1 MQRFQVIHKVALHL
15 LDKLLRLQSKKMNLI
30 FFIVMLGGSAIILI
44 SFYLINIDS
53 LVNNE
58 FLPIKYKVMGIGVFI
73 VIVHI
78 LLTYVVRTIFNK
90 LQHAKAMICKQNE
103 ELRKIDKAKSE
114 FIAMVTHDLKTPIV
128 PIASY
133 SRMLIQ
139 ERFGELN
146 DKQKEKL
153 KVIISSTESLQNL
166 ISDIHDLHK
175 ADLDKLKLNLES
187 VDVNEIVLQSIETVL
202 PLANRRGVILEDMTT
217 PGLEINVDKQR
228 MIQVVTNLIK
238 NAIDFV
244 PVEEGVIRIE
254 YQLQD
259 NNMTLSIVDN
269 GIGIPKD
276 KINNLFNR
284 FCQLDSSNNG
294 GRSSS
299 GLGLYIC
306 KVIIEQHGGKI
317 WAESEVGKG
326 TSMRISLPMTP
337 SIDLGDTQQAKKE
350 QEIFNI
356 EKVV

>member
-1 MQRFQVIHKVALHL
+1 MTLHIIDTL
-15 LDKLLRLQSKKMNLI
+15 LQLQSQKINLI
-30 FFIVMLGGSAIILI
+30 FFIVMLGGSIIILL

-53 LVNNE
+53 LVNDT
-58 FLPIKYKVMGIGVFI
+58 FLPVKYKVMGIGIFI

-78 LLTYVVRTIFNK
+78 LLTYVVRLIFNK
-90 LQHAKAMICKQNE
+90 LQHAKTMICKQNE

-187 VDVNEIVLQSIETVL
+187 VDVNEIVRQSIETVL
-202 PLANRRGVILEDMTT
+202 PLANRRGVIFEDLTT

-244 PVEEGVIRIE
+244 PVEEGVIRME
-254 YQLQD
+254 CQLQD

-269 GIGIPKD
+269 GIGIPKE
-276 KINNLFNR
+276 KISNLFNR

-326 TSMRISLPMTP
+326 TSMKISLPMTP
-337 SIDLGDTQQAKKE
+337 SIDLADHSQTKKQFE
-350 QEIFNI
+350 VCNTESQLI
-356 EKVV
+356 